1 MFFYFIKT
9 VTELF
14 LPIDNMVIYGNIYH
28 ILVIIEEHTDMKLF
42 PNPKTI
48 TSHNTFIGIL
58 LICLAVS
65 ALLFWEVA
73 GRELFLMKPVLIAKS
88 DIEKGT
94 VLSHD
99 LFKSVSVP
107 IDALVEDAV
116 APGDASLLT
125 DKIAAIPIISGA
137 QLSERIVIEP
147 NDAIKPDTSSFVIKN
162 EWIALCT
169 SALRRGDKIELMYGN
184 GEISLGTYEVAFV
197 KDAEGREV
205 IDTSN
210 GISSFRA
217 ETGSA
222 ARTNPSAPIHHIEV
236 ECEWEDYKKILNIC
250 STKAKATLIIVR
262 KDTSLW

>member
-1 MFFYFIKT
+1 
-9 VTELF
+9 
-14 LPIDNMVIYGNIYH
+14 
-28 ILVIIEEHTDMKLF
+28 MKLF
-42 PNPKTI
+42 PNPKAI
-48 TSHNTFIGIL
+48 TSQNTFIGIL

-73 GRELFLMKPVLIAKS
+73 GRELFLMKPVLVAKS

-94 VLSHD
+94 LLSQD
-99 LFKSVSVP
+99 LFRSVSVP

-116 APGDASLLT
+116 APSDAALLSG
-125 DKIAAIPIISGA
+125 KIAILPVISGA
-137 QLSERIVIEP
+137 QLSERIVIESK
-147 NDAIKPDTSSFVIKN
+147 DAIKPDTSSFVIKN

-184 GEISLGTYEVAFV
+184 GDISLGTYEVAFV

-210 GISSFRA
+210 GISSFRT
-217 ETGSA
+217 ETGTS
-222 ARTNPSAPIHHIEV
+222 ARTNPSAPIHHIEI
-236 ECEWEDYKKILNIC
+236 ECEWKDYKRILNTC
-250 STKAKATLIIVR
+250 TTKTKATLIIVR